1 MTKILV
7 VNGPSYYKAVKILGS
22 YSNDVEAFLSRPKD
36 FDLVMFTGGEDISP
50 EMYGDTSPRNLC
62 YSNHSRDLY
71 EKKIFDCAVNHGI
84 RMTGICRGLQFLN
97 VMAGGKMVHH
107 LDHHESCFHDMRTF
121 RGENITIN
129 SYHHQMVLPP
139 EDAYVIG
146 WSPGRRASEYFGNKD
161 LEIKAPEK
169 EIEAVLYPNIGA
181 AGVQYH
187 PEMMESTSDG
197 YQWYEELVAGLLYA
211 KMHELV
217 ARYSHP
223 GETKCHVNMSA
234 G

>member
-7 VNGPSYYKAVKILGS
+7 VNGPSYYKAVKGLGN
-22 YSNDVEAFLSRPKD
+22 YSSDIETFMRRPKD
-36 FDLVMFTGGEDISP
+36 FGLVMFTGGEDISP
-50 EMYGDTSPRNLC
+50 ELYGDTSPRNLC
-62 YSNHSRDLY
+62 YSNSSRDKH
-71 EKKIFDCAVNHGI
+71 ETAVFECALKHGI

-107 LDHHESCFHDMRTF
+107 LDRHESCFHEMRTF
-121 RGENITIN
+121 RGENISIN

-139 EDAYVIG
+139 ENAYVIG
-146 WSPGRRASEYFGNKD
+146 WSPGRRANEYFGDKD

-187 PEMMESTSDG
+187 PEMMDYHSDG
-197 YQWYEELVAGLLYA
+197 YRWYEELVTGLIHA
-211 KMHELV
+211 EMCTLV
-217 ARYSHP
+217 SRYNRP